1 MCAASGKLEPP
12 ALAVMLARRGRVQFL
27 VRRRRG
33 GRGGSTRVAG
43 THPPASSPVPT
54 NQRASA
60 QLVYGSVGSPRLCSR
75 VLAGL
80 HMAFKK
86 ASER

>member
-27 VRRRRG
+27 VRRRRD
-33 GRGGSTRVAG
+33 GRGGSAHVAG
-43 THPPASSPVPT
+43 THPPASPPAPAT
-54 NQRASA
+54 KASRHN
-60 QLVYGSVGSPRLCSR
+60 GSFGSPRLCSR